1 MEPICPL
8 CNDTGFEIRVRD
20 GGTSTAVACGCAL
33 RNRGE
38 RLLRSAGIP
47 RRYEHCTLDSFDMH
61 DPTTTSHAVAKRIAL
76 DWVERWPVVDHGLL
90 FLGKPGTGK
99 THLAVGIARELACAK
114 GAHVIFC
121 EQRQL
126 LKEIQATFDAG
137 ATRGESDVLRPL
149 LDADVLILDDLG
161 AGRTTAWS
169 RDVIHDIIVQR
180 YNDNA
185 PLLLTSNHPMG
196 DQREGGND
204 DGAPE
209 MAGLTLR
216 DRLGDAIVSRLYEM
230 CRIVAVEGRDFRRG
244 VLHMRTQY

>member
-1 MEPICPL
+1 MQPTCPL
-8 CNDTGFEIRVRD
+8 CSDTGFEIRTGED
-20 GGTSTAVACGCAL
+20 GVSTAVPCDCA
-33 RNRGE
+33 RRSRGE

-47 RRYEHCTLDSFDMH
+47 RRYEHCTLDSFDTH

-99 THLAVGIARELACAK
+99 THLAVGIARELAGIK
-114 GAHVIFC
+114 GAHVVFC

-137 ATRGESDVLRPL
+137 VARSESDVLRPL
-149 LDADVLILDDLG
+149 LDADLLVLDDLG

-169 RDVIHDIIVQR
+169 RDVVHDIIVQR
-180 YNDNA
+180 YNDDA
-185 PLLLTSNHPMG
+185 PLVLTSNHPLG
-196 DQREGGND
+196 DERDGEGGEGNAD
-204 DGAPE
+204 L
-209 MAGLTLR
+209 AGLTLR

-230 CRIVAVEGRDFRRG
+230 CRIVTIEGRDFRRG